1 MAIGGHHVF
10 VLNWYHFCCFSPPPY
25 FFVALLRR
33 SQCNNFLSVLL
44 KELDFF
50 PNDIL
55 FFRRKTRG
63 LSMQTK
69 KYVFNLRTFPGANGI
84 AFSWDNLASRTP
96 KFSGENLLLRISV
109 PLEFCDFERIGS
121 HFRNWTMLDFFG
133 NFSGKFP
140 FHLLPFRIFRNLC
153 WREFVLSSGNT
164 RKVVFHSPLEIKNET
179 GVFRRMDS
187 AKEKLIC

>member
-1 MAIGGHHVF
+1 MIF
-10 VLNWYHFCCFSPPPY
+10 YFSGEE
-25 FFVALLRR
+25 
-33 SQCNNFLSVLL
+33 QG
-44 KELDFF
+44 
-50 PNDIL
+50 
-55 FFRRKTRG
+55 G

-109 PLEFCDFERIGS
+109 PLEFCDFERSGS

-153 WREFVLSSGNT
+153 WSGNCHAWVCSLF
-164 RKVVFHSPLEIKNET
+164 RKYRRVVFHSPLEIKKWNWNFSPN
-179 GVFRRMDS
+179 GQ
-187 AKEKLIC
+187 C